1 LLALHQCRSLA
12 SRAALASLQ
21 LCRRVDAILPD
32 TKGAFRFARE
42 RDEEVS
48 EPPNPLLPRRAIN

>member
-1 LLALHQCRSLA
+1 
-12 SRAALASLQ
+12 LQ

>member
-1 LLALHQCRSLA
+1 
-12 SRAALASLQ
+12 LQ

-42 RDEEVS
+42 RDDEVS
-48 EPPNPLLPRRAIN
+48 EPPNPLPPRRAINWPRWIAENARTG